1 MPREIRTFISE
12 LFYFILVSG
21 SVDRRDTMLI
31 KAIQRK
37 KCDAPKRWEN
47 KLLMVGKGS
56 AQRD

>member
-37 KCDAPKRWEN
+37 KREHRDKGRN
-47 KLLMVGKGS
+47 VMHRRDGKINY
-56 AQRD
+56 